1 MVYLKDWEDFEIAA
15 ESMFMQ
21 NPDNCRFTL
30 KYLHSKG
37 LIQLKFTD
45 NVKVNYTFISQLQFV
60 HFQLHISIPSGSWRA
75 IYIVTIFVM
84 GRLKKMCVC
93 VESNYHFDFCMEY

>member
-21 NPDNCRFTL
+21 SPGNCRFTL
-30 KYLHSKG
+30 KYIHSKG

-45 NVKVNYTFISQLQFV
+45 NVKV
-60 HFQLHISIPSGSWRA
+60 
-75 IYIVTIFVM
+75 
-84 GRLKKMCVC
+84 
-93 VESNYHFDFCMEY
+93 FDQNINQIL

>member
-21 NPDNCRFTL
+21 NPGNCRFTL
-30 KYLHSKG
+30 KYIHSKG

-45 NVKVNYTFISQLQFV
+45 NVKVSYKCISF
-60 HFQLHISIPSGSWRA
+60 
-75 IYIVTIFVM
+75 
-84 GRLKKMCVC
+84 
-93 VESNYHFDFCMEY
+93 

>member
-21 NPDNCRFTL
+21 SPENCRFTL
-30 KYLHSKG
+30 KYIHSKG

-45 NVKVNYTFISQLQFV
+45 NVKVSRASDWFPPAKLIHLISSAV
-60 HFQLHISIPSGSWRA
+60 HPIQNRDYAGFEEDRKIDW
-75 IYIVTIFVM
+75 
-84 GRLKKMCVC
+84 
-93 VESNYHFDFCMEY
+93 

>member
-21 NPDNCRFTL
+21 NPGNCRFTL
-30 KYLHSKG
+30 KYIHSKG

-45 NVKVNYTFISQLQFV
+45 NVKVSLIRTKDLCYFEQIIIMNRN
-60 HFQLHISIPSGSWRA
+60 IP
-75 IYIVTIFVM
+75 
-84 GRLKKMCVC
+84 
-93 VESNYHFDFCMEY
+93 